1 VRSLAVCVCGGG
13 GALDVFFAVEIGGRI
28 DMVAASRGV
37 HGTAGGVVTSHLLRG
52 LGLGEG
58 MQSRSVQM
66 FGLG

>member
-1 VRSLAVCVCGGG
+1 VGG
-13 GALDVFFAVEIGGRI
+13 GALDVVFAVEIGGRI

-52 LGLGEG
+52 LGQGEGEG

>member
-1 VRSLAVCVCGGG
+1 MRSLAVCVGG